1 MKKQELKLNAKEVNL
16 LRVLVL
22 DGITQMRIRSAE
34 TGNTLY
40 NDRIMDSLELLKK
53 LNELE
58 GNK

>member
-1 MKKQELKLNAKEVNL
+1 MKKQELKLNAKEVKL
-16 LRVLVL
+16 LRVLVI
-22 DGITQMRIRSAE
+22 DGITQMRIRSSE

-53 LNELE
+53 LNELG

>member
-1 MKKQELKLNAKEVNL
+1 MKKQELKLNTKEVKL

-22 DGITQMRIRSAE
+22 DGITQMRIRSAD

>member
-1 MKKQELKLNAKEVNL
+1 MNKQELKLNAKEVKL
-16 LRVLVL
+16 LRILVL
-22 DGITQMRIRSAE
+22 DGITQMRIRSSE

>member
-1 MKKQELKLNAKEVNL
+1 MKKQELKLNAKEVKL

-22 DGITQMRIRSAE
+22 DGITQMRIRSAN

-58 GNK
+58 GDE

>member
-1 MKKQELKLNAKEVNL
+1 MKKQELKLNAKDVKL
-16 LRVLVL
+16 LRILVL

>member
-1 MKKQELKLNAKEVNL
+1 MNKQELKLNAKEVKL

-40 NDRIMDSLELLKK
+40 NDRIIDSIELLKK

-58 GNK
+58 GSK

>member
-1 MKKQELKLNAKEVNL
+1 MKKQELKLNAKEVKL

-40 NDRIMDSLELLKK
+40 NDCIMDSLELLKK

>member
-1 MKKQELKLNAKEVNL
+1 MKKQELKLNAKEIKL
-16 LRVLVL
+16 LRVLVI

>member
-1 MKKQELKLNAKEVNL
+1 MKKQELKLNAKEVKL
-16 LRVLVL
+16 LSVLVI

-34 TGNTLY
+34 TGNALY

-53 LNELE
+53 LNDLE

>member
-1 MKKQELKLNAKEVNL
+1 MKKQELKLNAKEVKL

-34 TGNTLY
+34 TGNTIY

>member
-1 MKKQELKLNAKEVNL
+1 MKKQELKLNAKEVKL
-16 LRVLVL
+16 LRVLVI
-22 DGITQMRIRSAE
+22 DGITQMRIRSSD

-53 LNELE
+53 LNDLE

>member
-1 MKKQELKLNAKEVNL
+1 MNKQELKLNAKEVKL
-16 LRVLVL
+16 LRALVL
-22 DGITQMRIRSAE
+22 DGITQMRIRSYE

>member
-1 MKKQELKLNAKEVNL
+1 MKKQELKLNAKDIKL
-16 LRVLVL
+16 LRILVI

-58 GNK
+58 VNK

>member
-1 MKKQELKLNAKEVNL
+1 MKKQELKLNAKEVKL

-22 DGITQMRIRSAE
+22 DGITQMRIRSAD

-40 NDRIMDSLELLKK
+40 NDRIMDSLEILKK

>member
-1 MKKQELKLNAKEVNL
+1 MKKQELKLNAKEVKL

-22 DGITQMRIRSAE
+22 DGINQMRIRSAE

-40 NDRIMDSLELLKK
+40 NDRIIDSLEILKK

-58 GNK
+58 GSK

>member
-1 MKKQELKLNAKEVNL
+1 MQKQELKLNAKEVKL

>member
-1 MKKQELKLNAKEVNL
+1 MKKQELKLNAKEVKL
-16 LRVLVL
+16 LRVLVI
-22 DGITQMRIRSAE
+22 DGITQMRIRSSE

-53 LNELE
+53 LNDLG

>member
-1 MKKQELKLNAKEVNL
+1 MKKQELKLNAKEVKL

-22 DGITQMRIRSAE
+22 DGITQMRIRSAN
-34 TGNTLY
+34 TGNPLY

-53 LNELE
+53 LNDLE

>member
-1 MKKQELKLNAKEVNL
+1 MKKQELKLNAKEVKL

-53 LNELE
+53 LNEL
-58 GNK
+58 GGSK

>member
-1 MKKQELKLNAKEVNL
+1 MKKQELKLNAKEVKL

-22 DGITQMRIRSAE
+22 DGITQMRIRSAN

-40 NDRIMDSLELLKK
+40 NDRIMDSLEILKK

-58 GNK
+58 GDK

>member
-1 MKKQELKLNAKEVNL
+1 MQKQELKLNAKEVKL
-16 LRVLVL
+16 LRVLVI
-22 DGITQMRIRSAE
+22 DGITQMRIRSAD

>member
-1 MKKQELKLNAKEVNL
+1 MKKQELKLNAKEVKL
-16 LRVLVL
+16 LRVLVI

-34 TGNTLY
+34 TGNTIY

>member
-1 MKKQELKLNAKEVNL
+1 MKKQELKLNAKEVKL

-22 DGITQMRIRSAE
+22 DGINQMRIRIAE

>member
-1 MKKQELKLNAKEVNL
+1 MKKQGLKLNAKDVKL
-16 LRVLVL
+16 LRILVI

-40 NDRIMDSLELLKK
+40 NDRIIDSLELLNK

>member
-1 MKKQELKLNAKEVNL
+1 MKKQELKLNAKEVKL
-16 LRVLVL
+16 LRILVI
-22 DGITQMRIRSAE
+22 DGITQMRIRSSE

-53 LNELE
+53 LNELG

>member
-1 MKKQELKLNAKEVNL
+1 MKKQELKLNAKEVKL

-22 DGITQMRIRSAE
+22 DGITQMRIRSAN

-40 NDRIMDSLELLKK
+40 NDRIMDSLEILKK

-58 GNK
+58 RNK

>member
-1 MKKQELKLNAKEVNL
+1 MKKQELKLNAKEVKL

-22 DGITQMRIRSAE
+22 DGITQMRIRSAN
-34 TGNTLY
+34 TGNTIY

-58 GNK
+58 GDK

>member
-1 MKKQELKLNAKEVNL
+1 MKKQELKLNAKEVKL
-16 LRVLVL
+16 LRVLVI
-22 DGITQMRIRSAE
+22 DGITQMRIRSAN

>member
-1 MKKQELKLNAKEVNL
+1 MKKQELKLNAKEVKL

-22 DGITQMRIRSAE
+22 DGITKMRIRSAD

-53 LNELE
+53 INELE
-58 GNK
+58 GSK

>member
-1 MKKQELKLNAKEVNL
+1 MKKQELKLNAKEVKL

-22 DGITQMRIRSAE
+22 DGITQMRIRSAN

>member
-1 MKKQELKLNAKEVNL
+1 MKKQELKLNAKEVKL

-22 DGITQMRIRSAE
+22 DGITQMRIRSAN

-58 GNK
+58 GDK

>member
-1 MKKQELKLNAKEVNL
+1 MKKQELKLNVKELKL
-16 LRVLVL
+16 LRILVL
-22 DGITQMRIRSAE
+22 DGIDQMRIRNSE
-34 TGNTLY
+34 TGNQIY

>member
-1 MKKQELKLNAKEVNL
+1 MEKQELKLNAKEVKL

-34 TGNTLY
+34 TGNILY
-40 NDRIMDSLELLKK
+40 NDRIIDSLELLKK

>member
-1 MKKQELKLNAKEVNL
+1 MKKQELNLNAKEVKL

-34 TGNTLY
+34 TGNTFY
-40 NDRIMDSLELLKK
+40 NDRIIDSLELLKK

>member
-1 MKKQELKLNAKEVNL
+1 MKKQELKLNAKEVKL

-22 DGITQMRIRSAE
+22 DGITQMRIRSAN

-58 GNK
+58 EDK